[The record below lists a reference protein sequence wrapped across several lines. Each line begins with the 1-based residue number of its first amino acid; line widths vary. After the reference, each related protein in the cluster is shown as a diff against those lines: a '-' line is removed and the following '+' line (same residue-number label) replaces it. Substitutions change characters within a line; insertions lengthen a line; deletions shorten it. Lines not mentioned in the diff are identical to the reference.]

1 MPLLVP
7 LAQTSSSTSS
17 RSTRRRRT
25 GSITATDALEL
36 SPATQLVAVTPT
48 LVMSDVD
55 ERTMTWPMES
65 LSMTTLLDMDME
77 AVLMEAL
84 AHMAEAAMVAEIRA
98 TAVARATE
106 ARADTEVKADMASR
120 ATVVPDTKCPA
131 IDAGKG

>member
-1 MPLLVP
+1 
-7 LAQTSSSTSS
+7 
-17 RSTRRRRT
+17 
-25 GSITATDALEL
+25 
-36 SPATQLVAVTPT
+36 
-48 LVMSDVD
+48 MSDVD

-65 LSMTTLLDMDME
+65 LSMTTPLDMDME

>member
-1 MPLLVP
+1 
-7 LAQTSSSTSS
+7 
-17 RSTRRRRT
+17 
-25 GSITATDALEL
+25 
-36 SPATQLVAVTPT
+36 
-48 LVMSDVD
+48 MSDVD

-65 LSMTTLLDMDME
+65 LSMTTPLDMDME

-106 ARADTEVKADMASR
+106 ARADMASR